1 MITDE
6 VIKLAS
12 NTKFYGLKNNFTHKS
27 FFKNQTC
34 GDTIKIEIISKN
46 KSFKIMRYETQSCIF
61 CQASASI
68 LASSIKSF
76 NINHLK
82 KEIESL
88 DNYFHDNHLYLPK
101 KFNIFKKI
109 LKKDNLSRYDCI
121 KLPFNALYKALKIK
135 I

>member
-27 FFKNQTC
+27 FLKNKAC
-34 GDTIKIEIISKN
+34 GDTIKIELISNN

-76 NINHLK
+76 SIHHLK

-88 DNYFHDNHLYLPK
+88 DDYFHDNHLDLPK